1 VQERATVAQTI
12 SGTVGCDLGDKR
24 SELYCIAD
32 DGAGWAVGSIPT
44 TRAGFRKVFEGISPV
59 HVIIEVGTHSR
70 WVDLLLRELGHRV
83 TVANPRRLKLIS
95 QNDSKR
101 DQTDAELLARLGRV
115 DIGLLAPVTHRPAE
129 MHEDLLAI
137 LVREKLVGCRT
148 KLVNQVRGLTKAQG
162 YRVDKCEVEQLTKRA
177 REQLPKAL
185 TARLAP
191 LFKVIEE
198 LTKQIKA
205 SDKKISSIAKRYP
218 DVEVLTQVHGIGEL
232 IALTYILVIGD
243 PRRFEKSRQVGAFV
257 GLRPKKD
264 QSGSTDKQLPITKA
278 GCPLL
283 RRLLVI
289 SANYILSTRGKD
301 SDLRRW
307 GLELGKTGGKR
318 GKQRAKVAVARKLAV
333 LLHRLW
339 TTGEVYQPIGYGKPD
354 AVAA

>member
-1 VQERATVAQTI
+1 MTQTI

-24 SELYCIAD
+24 SELYCVAD
-32 DGAGWAVGSIPT
+32 DGAGWSVGAIPT
-44 TRAGFRKVFEGISPV
+44 TRDGFRKMFEEIPSV
-59 HVIIEVGTHSR
+59 HVVIEAGTHSR
-70 WVDLLLRELGHRV
+70 WVALLLTELGHRV

-95 QNDSKR
+95 QNNSKR

-115 DIGLLAPVTHRPAE
+115 DIGLLAPVTHRSAE

-137 LVREKLVGCRT
+137 LARARLVDCRT
-148 KLVNQVRGLTKAQG
+148 KLVNQVRGLAKAQG
-162 YRVDKCEVEQLTKRA
+162 YRVDKCEAEQLTKRA
-177 REQLPKAL
+177 REQLPKGL
-185 TARLAP
+185 TARLTP
-191 LFKVIEE
+191 LLKAIDE

-205 SDKKISSIAKRYP
+205 SDKTISAIAKRYP
-218 DVEVLTQVHGIGEL
+218 DVELLTQVHGIGEL
-232 IALTYILVIGD
+232 IALTFILVVGD
-243 PRRFEKSRQVGAFV
+243 PKRFKKSRQVGAYL

-264 QSGSTDKQLPITKA
+264 QSGDTDKQLPITKA
-278 GCPLL
+278 GNPLL

-307 GLELGKTGGKR
+307 GLELAKTGGKR

-339 TTGEVYQPIGYGKPD
+339 TTGEVYEPIGYGKPK
-354 AVAA
+354 AEAA